1 MELNELNAL
10 LDEGQTICEGSEEFA
25 LNAAI
30 SLSTR
35 EALSKINESTMS
47 DEEASEAFLG
57 LIGVKAEGFRFFRPI
72 YLDYGRNLHLG
83 DNVFINAL
91 TTIQDQGGVYIGN
104 RVYIGHRVSIA
115 TLNHAF
121 DPAHRADLRPKSVH
135 IDDDVWI
142 GDGAIIL
149 PGVHIGQGSIVG
161 AGAVVSRDIPSGS
174 IAVGVPAKVV
184 GQIGDRE

>member
-10 LDEGQTICEGSEEFA
+10 FDEGQTICEGSEEFA

-47 DEEASEAFLG
+47 DEEASDAFLG
-57 LIGVKAEGFRFFRPI
+57 LIGAKAEGFRFFRPV

-91 TTIQDQGGVYIGN
+91 TTIQDQGGGL
-104 RVYIGHRVSIA
+104 HR
-115 TLNHAF
+115 
-121 DPAHRADLRPKSVH
+121 
-135 IDDDVWI
+135 
-142 GDGAIIL
+142 
-149 PGVHIGQGSIVG
+149 
-161 AGAVVSRDIPSGS
+161 
-174 IAVGVPAKVV
+174 
-184 GQIGDRE
+184 

>member
-10 LDEGQTICEGSEEFA
+10 LDEGQTICEGSEEFT

-57 LIGVKAEGFRFFRPI
+57 LIGAKAEGFRFFRPI

-121 DPAHRADLRPKSVH
+121 DPPTGPTFGLKVSTSTTTFGSATGPSSSRA
-135 IDDDVWI
+135 
-142 GDGAIIL
+142 
-149 PGVHIGQGSIVG
+149 SI
-161 AGAVVSRDIPSGS
+161 S
-174 IAVGVPAKVV
+174 
-184 GQIGDRE
+184 DRARSSEPERS

>member
-1 MELNELNAL
+1 MELNELNANAL

-57 LIGVKAEGFRFFRPI
+57 LVGAKAEGFRFFRPV

-83 DNVFINAL
+83 DNA
-91 TTIQDQGGVYIGN
+91 TIQDQGGVYIGN

-121 DPAHRADLRPKSVH
+121 DPAHRADLQPKSVH